1 MICERCQQKSA
12 SVHLQ
17 QIINGKKTE
26 RHFCKECAAQFEMP
40 ISLEQ
45 FFQGFLGSFESSP
58 HTAEVTCPECGFSY
72 KRFKD
77 SGRLGCKVCY
87 PTFRDE
93 LVLLLKHLH
102 GSSEHQGK
110 FPKKAGAELLSK
122 RRIETLRH
130 QLNKAVESEE
140 YEEAAR
146 LRDEIR
152 QLEVGESK

>member
-1 MICERCQQKSA
+1 MICERCQQKTA

-26 RHFCKECAAQFEMP
+26 QHLCKECASQFEMP

-45 FFQGFLGSFESSP
+45 FFQGFLDSFASSP
-58 HTAEVTCPECGFSY
+58 QAAEVNCPECGFSF

-77 SGRLGCKVCY
+77 SGRLGCKACY
-87 PTFRDE
+87 PAFSDE
-93 LVLLLKHLH
+93 LTLLLKQLH
-102 GSSEHQGK
+102 GSSKHQGK
-110 FPKKAGAELLSK
+110 FPKKAGTALLSM

-130 QLNKAVESEE
+130 HLNKAVESEE

-152 QLEVGESK
+152 QLEAGETK